1 MLENLGVRLEFLSA
15 YSPELNRIET
25 MWRLMKHRWMEVKR
39 RTKEELERA
48 VEHVFKHFGSQFKME
63 F

>member
-1 MLENLGVRLEFLSA
+1 
-15 YSPELNRIET
+15 
-25 MWRLMKHRWMEVKR
+25 MKRRWMEVKR

-48 VEHVFKHFGSQFKME
+48 VEHVFEHFGGQFKME

>member
-1 MLENLGVRLEFLSA
+1 
-15 YSPELNRIET
+15 
-25 MWRLMKHRWMEVKR
+25 MKHRWLEVKR

-48 VEHVFKHFGSQFKME
+48 IDHVFEHFGSQFKME